1 MPDNELTRKK
11 QGEFTIF
18 CRRLGKNK
26 LAVLGLCVF
35 IAMCIA
41 TVFATSLTP
50 YNFDEMD
57 MSMKLK
63 PPTWEHPFGTDNLG
77 RDVLARVLYGGRYSL
92 SLGLIATLVALALGI
107 IAGAF
112 AGYYG
117 GIVDTLIMRCFD
129 VIQAIPSI
137 LIAIVTSA
145 IVGTGF
151 MGTIFAIALPG
162 VPGYA
167 RLLRGQFLSVG
178 QQEYVEAAT
187 SLSCSK
193 LKIMFKHILPNA
205 FSPLI
210 VSATMNVANAVLTA
224 ASLSFIGLGV
234 QSGIPEWGAMLSS
247 SRNYMRDYPYM
258 VIFPGLCIMI
268 SVLCLNLLGDGVRDA
283 LDPKL
288 KD

>member
-1 MPDNELTRKK
+1 MANRLKK
-11 QGEFTIF
+11 NNQGYFAIF
-18 CRRLGKNK
+18 CRRLAKNR
-26 LAVLGLCVF
+26 LALTGLIVF
-35 IAMCIA
+35 VAMCIVS
-41 TVFATSLTP
+41 VFATSLTP
-50 YNFDEMD
+50 YDFEEMD
-57 MSMKLK
+57 MLSKLQ
-63 PPTWEHPFGTDNLG
+63 PPSLAHPFGTDQMG
-77 RDVLARVLYGGRYSL
+77 RDVLARILYGGRYSL
-92 SLGLIATLVALALGI
+92 SLGLIATLVSLALGI

-112 AGYYG
+112 SGYYG
-117 GIVDTLIMRCFD
+117 GTVDTIIMRCFD

-137 LIAIVTSA
+137 LIAILVSA

-151 MGTIFAIALPG
+151 TGTIFAIALPG

-167 RLLRGQFLSVG
+167 RLLRGQFLTVG

-187 SLSCSK
+187 SISCSK
-193 LKIMFKHILPNA
+193 LKIMFKHILPNT

-234 QSGIPEWGAMLSS
+234 QSGIPEWGAMLSA
-247 SRNYMRDYPYM
+247 SRNYMRDYPYL